1 MGDLVSVIM
10 STYNEEPEWL
20 KKCIDSILNQT
31 YSHFE
36 FLIVLDNPENVQLKE
51 LLDAYQKKD
60 NRIKLIPNPKN
71 MGLVKSLNTA
81 LEHCNGKY
89 VARMD
94 ADDIADPERLEK
106 EKRYL
111 EEKNLDFV
119 FSSMI
124 VIDENDQKQYEWDN
138 NAFTPEEIKKVMEIW
153 NISLHPTWFLK
164 REVYTS
170 LGGYRDIP
178 FSEDYDFS
186 LRALSNGYKIGK
198 LNENL
203 LLYRMR
209 STGISKSNNFEQ
221 FIISRK
227 LIQLYKKDKLN
238 DYSYVKDAI
247 NKAQNQIKNGEKEK
261 YSEAEDIFHQGVGQV
276 KDGQYLNGI
285 SKLVKS
291 LTLSKYHIRKFN
303 ELLKYKLLTKQ
314 MKHQ

>member
-20 KKCIDSILNQT
+20 EKCIDSILNQT

-36 FLIVLDNPENVQLKE
+36 FLIVLDNPENEQLKL
-51 LLDAYQKKD
+51 LLDDYQKKD
-60 NRIKLIPNPKN
+60 SRIKIIPNPKN

-94 ADDIADPERLEK
+94 ADDISDPERLSK
-106 EKRYL
+106 EKSYL

-119 FSSMI
+119 FSGMI

-138 NAFTPEEIKKVMEIW
+138 NAFTPEEIKKVMGIW

-164 REVYTS
+164 RDVYTA

-178 FSEDYDFS
+178 YSEDYDFS
-186 LRALSNGYKIGK
+186 LRALSKGYKIGK

-238 DYSYVKDAI
+238 DYSYVKDEI
-247 NKAQNQIKNGEKEK
+247 NKAQNQIKNGEKQK
-261 YSEAEDIFHQGVGQV
+261 YSEAEDIFHQGVGKV
-276 KDGQYLNGI
+276 KEGQYLNGI
-285 SKLVKS
+285 SKLIKS

-303 ELLKYKLLTKQ
+303 ELIKYKLLTKQ

>member
-20 KKCIDSILNQT
+20 EKCIDSILNQT

-36 FLIVLDNPENVQLKE
+36 FLIVLDNPENEQLKL
-51 LLDAYQKKD
+51 LLDDYQKKD
-60 NRIKLIPNPKN
+60 SRIKIIPNPKN

-94 ADDIADPERLEK
+94 ADDISDPERLSK
-106 EKRYL
+106 EKSYL

-119 FSSMI
+119 FSGMI

-138 NAFTPEEIKKVMEIW
+138 NAFTPEEIKKVMGIW

-164 REVYTS
+164 RDVYTA

-178 FSEDYDFS
+178 YSEDYDFS
-186 LRALSNGYKIGK
+186 LRALSKGYKIGK

-227 LIQLYKKDKLN
+227 LIQLYKKNKLD
-238 DYSYVKDAI
+238 DYSYVKDEI
-247 NKAQNQIKNGEKEK
+247 NKAQNQIKNGEKQK
-261 YSEAEDIFHQGVGQV
+261 YSEAEDIFHQGVGKV
-276 KDGQYLNGI
+276 KEGQYLNGI
-285 SKLVKS
+285 SKLIKS

-303 ELLKYKLLTKQ
+303 ELIKYKLLTKQ